1 VTDPKANHRETESV
15 ESIAQSIQTAGW
27 GERLASNVLFWLW
40 LSMASLVPL
49 LELASHEDEVAGM
62 AREPPPGASGL
73 GAITA
78 ELP

>member
-1 VTDPKANHRETESV
+1 M
-15 ESIAQSIQTAGW
+15 ESIPQSIQTAGW

-49 LELASHEDEVAGM
+49 LELASHHDDEAGM
-62 AREPPPGASGL
+62 AQEAPARTPGIGD
-73 GAITA
+73 IHV

>member
-1 VTDPKANHRETESV
+1 V
-15 ESIAQSIQTAGW
+15 ESIPQPIPAAGW

-49 LELASHEDEVAGM
+49 LELVSPEQPGI
-62 AREPPPGASGL
+62 ARPQPAETPGPAR
-73 GAITA
+73 INV